1 MFDIYKVLGRPI
13 KGYLNQI
20 PENQKEILEVGFER
34 LDEGEDLADEQ
45 ILDLIWKSKSI
56 STNKFKRKSTWG
68 SEP

>member
-45 ILDLIWKSKSI
+45 ILDLI
-56 STNKFKRKSTWG
+56 
-68 SEP
+68 